1 MNGYRK
7 LIVCLA
13 AFAIAAF
20 CNLSDSQAEV
30 IIYIGIAFLT
40 GNVIEHAKEM
50 VTTFRGR
57 GRLVPPVP
65 VASGPE
71 KSGDTGDGV

>member
-1 MNGYRK
+1 MKNYRK

-20 CNLSDSQAEV
+20 CDLNDSQAEV

-50 VTTFRGR
+50 VTTMRSNSSTTSNTTM
-57 GRLVPPVP
+57 VPPV
-65 VASGPE
+65 AGA
-71 KSGDTGDGV
+71 GDKGDEV